1 VSEPQV
7 TAQEPTPVVEEGN
20 PVDGLT
26 VIVNGEPVTLTG
38 KPDYI
43 YVDVFDR
50 INFDLS
56 KPQGK
61 MVETLINGRKAQY
74 IEPLHNGDKLEI
86 FWKD

>member
-1 VSEPQV
+1 M
-7 TAQEPTPVVEEGN
+7 
-20 PVDGLT
+20 
-26 VIVNGEPVTLTG
+26 TLTG
-38 KPDYI
+38 KKEYM

-74 IEPLHNGDKLEI
+74 IEPLHNGDELEI